1 MVCGH
6 TDGAHCAPMTPPRS
20 SRYRLQVTG
29 RLPRTVLDLIAD
41 RFGSAALI
49 RAEEARTV
57 VHIEGDQASLRALLT
72 LLWDVGQD
80 VASVCRS
87 GPAPGATER

>member
-1 MVCGH
+1 MCGH
-6 TDGAHCAPMTPPRS
+6 TDGDHRPPMTPSRS
-20 SRYRLQVTG
+20 SRYRLLVTG
-29 RLPRTVLDLIAD
+29 RLPRTVLDLITD

-49 RAEEARTV
+49 RADGSRTV
-57 VHIEGDQASLRALLT
+57 VDIDGDQASLRALLT

-87 GPAPGATER
+87 GPVPGPTER